1 MFARK
6 MMGKKRLCTCALFST
21 LFMWQKWEKNIKL
34 HCLWGKKAAK

>member
-21 LFMWQKWEKNIKL
+21 LFMWQKWEKKHKITLPMGQKG
-34 HCLWGKKAAK
+34 C